1 MNLHRMGQPLR
12 AATHP
17 ESQVVSDLQ
26 ASPSLVFNLLL
37 ASVECSFGST
47 HRTQS
52 HTFTEPHREAHVN
65 ERK

>member
-1 MNLHRMGQPLR
+1 MNLHRMGQSLR

-26 ASPSLVFNLLL
+26 ARPSLVFNLLL
-37 ASVECSFGST
+37 ASIECSFGST

-52 HTFTEPHREAHVN
+52 NTFADP
-65 ERK
+65 